1 MGFFSPYLIRNERK
15 SFKTSHTYFLMLETN
30 INNSKITTISSFIE
44 LAIEGAIAIYFFSFK
59 AIVMLHAKHQ
69 KVTNAHKI
77 G

>member
-1 MGFFSPYLIRNERK
+1 
-15 SFKTSHTYFLMLETN
+15 MLETN